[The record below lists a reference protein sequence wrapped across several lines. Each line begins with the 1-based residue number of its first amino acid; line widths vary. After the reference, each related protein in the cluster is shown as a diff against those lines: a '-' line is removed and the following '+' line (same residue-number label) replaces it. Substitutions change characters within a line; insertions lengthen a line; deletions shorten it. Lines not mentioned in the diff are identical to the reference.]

1 MKKEDENILR
11 RFARKI
17 IRRIYGPVKQGRE
30 WRIRNNEEID
40 NIIRKKDI
48 VRFVKARRISWVGH
62 VERREDSRMPKR
74 VMTEKIYTKRKR
86 GRRSRGPTR
95 DGD

>member
-11 RFARKI
+11 RFERKI
-17 IRRIYGPVKQGRE
+17 IRRMYGPVRQGRE

-48 VRFVKARRISWVGH
+48 LRFLKARTISLVSH
-62 VERREDSRMPKR
+62 VERTEDSRMPKR
-74 VMTEKIYTKRKR
+74 VVREKI
-86 GRRSRGPTR
+86 
-95 DGD
+95 